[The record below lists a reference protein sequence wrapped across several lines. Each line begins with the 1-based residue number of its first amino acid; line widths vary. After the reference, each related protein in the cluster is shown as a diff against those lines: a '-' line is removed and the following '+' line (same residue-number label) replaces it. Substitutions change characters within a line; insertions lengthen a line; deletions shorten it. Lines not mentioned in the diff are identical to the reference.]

1 MSEQESFLQL
11 KSEIQTLKIKDEYR
25 SKELDA
31 LMVKL
36 SDTSTKLNAL
46 SENIGRLLAAQ
57 DVNKMTDKE
66 FREEMKILHT
76 RIGDLQYHHFSF
88 ETTEPTTHIQV
99 ELKGEKDFDFC
110 LYLKKDTP
118 AFRSNADHAVTGSG
132 NTKTISRHL
141 TLGKWFVSVECTTTV
156 KAELDGCRGFFNYSG
171 KTSVL
176 NGAAY
181 RIKLVTAK

>member
-1 MSEQESFLQL
+1 MPEQESILQL

-76 RIGDLQYHHFSF
+76 RIGDLQDKMNMMIDKT
-88 ETTEPTTHIQV
+88 ET
-99 ELKGEKDFDFC
+99 
-110 LYLKKDTP
+110 
-118 AFRSNADHAVTGSG
+118 RM
-132 NTKTISRHL
+132 NTDINLIYTKLESLERWRWITI
-141 TLGKWFVSVECTTTV
+141 
-156 KAELDGCRGFFNYSG
+156 
-171 KTSVL
+171 
-176 NGAAY
+176 GAATFVAWLLTHVVPKY
-181 RIKLVTAK
+181 VN

>member
-1 MSEQESFLQL
+1 MPEQESILQL

-76 RIGDLQYHHFSF
+76 RIGDLQDKMNTMISDQIRILKERLMSSRDPNNSMF
-88 ETTEPTTHIQV
+88 E
-99 ELKGEKDFDFC
+99 
-110 LYLKKDTP
+110 KKT
-118 AFRSNADHAVTGSG
+118 
-132 NTKTISRHL
+132 
-141 TLGKWFVSVECTTTV
+141 
-156 KAELDGCRGFFNYSG
+156 
-171 KTSVL
+171 
-176 NGAAY
+176 
-181 RIKLVTAK
+181 